1 MIFSN
6 SGMVLAVCISR
17 TGMAVEHPGVAC
29 ACSGMGVDEMY
40 IKDVNTKEE
49 KSSQK
54 ILELIV

>member
-1 MIFSN
+1 
-6 SGMVLAVCISR
+6 MVLAVCISR

-54 ILELIV
+54 SSQKILELIV